1 MKFFITSASNSIK
14 RSPRYAIIAA
24 SFRTHG
30 LEVRDDEY
38 EVIDALCDGT
48 LPRPHPRYFAD
59 VQKEVLAEIAA

>member
-1 MKFFITSASNSIK
+1 MKFFTNASNPIK
-14 RSPRYAIIAA
+14 SSPRYAIIAA
-24 SFRTHG
+24 SFRAHG

-59 VQKEVLAEIAA
+59 VPKEVLAQIAA